1 MVDDK
6 KSCSPENLQGVASE
20 LRKLADQIQAGQITV
35 SGVTLSICNAV
46 SLKMKQKLVGGHV
59 KVDVSL
65 TASLVDTT
73 PFPLDNSHVSQKEPK
88 KNKSLK
94 SKKKSRPYEAKKL
107 KKNIAQQWKQISNAI
122 AASKV
127 PDSFLIKGF
136 LEICDQY
143 GKGAEDEWHPQWQE
157 SVETIKQAVKLAQ
170 KAQFQEASA
179 LLTAINNQKRTCHK
193 RFK

>member
-6 KSCSPENLQGVASE
+6 QACSPENLQGVASE
-20 LRKLADQIQAGQITV
+20 LRNLADQIEAGRITV

-73 PFPLDNSHVSQKEPK
+73 SSLPDNSHVSHKEPK
-88 KNKSLK
+88 KDRSLK

-122 AASKV
+122 AAAQV
-127 PDSFLIKGF
+127 PDSGLTESFF
-136 LEICDQY
+136 EICDQY
-143 GKGAEDEWHPQWQE
+143 GQGAEDEWHPQWQE
-157 SVETIKQAVKLAQ
+157 SVATIKQAVKLAQ
-170 KAQFQEASA
+170 EAEFKEASD
-179 LLTAINNQKRTCHK
+179 LLTAINNQKKMCHK